1 MSKKVN
7 NILKGVAITGAAL
20 GGADIASGSNV
31 VFAEELEQPT
41 STEVQEELTSESV
54 SASESESESEVEV
67 LGSQNITEETE
78 LFASLKVSNADT
90 ANAAPLK
97 ASLPQSKANFASTE
111 KTSKFQTIS
120 QSLKE
125 ELKNFSK

>member
-20 GGADIASGSNV
+20 GGADLASGANV

-54 SASESESESEVEV
+54 SASESESTV
-67 LGSQNITEETE
+67 
-78 LFASLKVSNADT
+78 
-90 ANAAPLK
+90 
-97 ASLPQSKANFASTE
+97 
-111 KTSKFQTIS
+111 
-120 QSLKE
+120 
-125 ELKNFSK
+125 